1 MCLSTT
7 NDETPRTCAF
17 CNAPITD
24 ACTDAQEIGIC
35 QPCYD
40 CDGVPPGH
48 RNDSAYDSER
58 YLNSAWQ
65 EEQYSARYEDRYGP
79 GYDPY
84 ED

>member
-1 MCLSTT
+1 MCYTTRMLNSTT
-7 NDETPRTCAF
+7 NDETPRNCNCCAQPAEVDERGN
-17 CNAPITD
+17 CE
-24 ACTDAQEIGIC
+24 ACAEGLAI
-35 QPCYD
+35 
-40 CDGVPPGH
+40 
-48 RNDSAYDSER
+48 NAYDSER